1 MSHDPSKSIQI
12 WWGKNHMYAISIT
25 LMDKLLWSSMQYNNN
40 MLNISESI
48 SVVFPIFFTGA
59 NLSSKGYSVDEGGE
73 LMPSVI
79 RQNGKIICFSFLL
92 ETVNVDLSEDQI
104 ISHRLF
110 FPMLPNDNAS
120 KLAGL
125 HLPMLSSCKVL
136 WMAANPSVWALFFWT
151 PHQRP
156 SFCLRNSLRKSG
168 IYDKWLRI
176 NLCYSPSVWICVCL
190 WEIDKYELWTRQY
203 AVFKLHLI
211 QISLILFFN
220 MRLWAGEQHIKR
232 FISHHYR

>member
-1 MSHDPSKSIQI
+1 MILQI
-12 WWGKNHMYAISIT
+12 AFEYGGEKNHMYAISIT
-25 LMDKLLWSSMQYNNN
+25 LMDKLLWSSMQYNTD
-40 MLNISESI
+40 MLNISACI
-48 SVVFPIFFTGA
+48 SVVFHIFFTGA
-59 NLSSKGYSVDEGGE
+59 NLSSKGYSVDVGGE
-73 LMPSVI
+73 LKPSAI
-79 RQNGKIICFSFLL
+79 RQNGKIIRFSFLL
-92 ETVNVDLSEDQI
+92 ETINVDLSEDQTI
-104 ISHRLF
+104 NI
-110 FPMLPNDNAS
+110 FPILPNDNTS

-136 WMAANPSVWALFFWT
+136 WMAADPSVWALFFWN

-156 SFCLRNSLRKSG
+156 SFCLHNSLRKSG
-168 IYDKWLRI
+168 IYDKRLHI
-176 NLCYSPSVWICVCL
+176 NLCYSPSVWIGVCL

-220 MRLWAGEQHIKR
+220 MRIWAGEQHIKR